1 MTLHEDDDLDE
12 RRESMIAILA
22 SGDLEGALL
31 DAAAMKLICENT

>member
-31 DAAAMKLICENT
+31 DAAAMKHICENT